1 MNNKK
6 VLIIAIAA
14 LLAIFVA
21 FFIAQKKSSYN
32 QLEDKPEIVTSE
44 DVNLDK
50 SSLDESTLETNKEA
64 EKPEILSN
72 ITAKE
77 KKDISYNT
85 KQITTQKESNLP
97 TFTKLE
103 LREEQ
108 KQIEKVGITFDDPG
122 IHNDN
127 GTIVVTRDF
136 KIKSP
141 RKYSFK
147 DFGVLAEP
155 PIR

>member
-6 VLIIAIAA
+6 VLIILIVT
-14 LLAIFVA
+14 LLTIFAA
-21 FFIAQKKSSYN
+21 FFITQKSSYN

-44 DVNLDK
+44 DINLDK

-108 KQIEKVGITFDDPG
+108 EQIEKVGITFDDPG